1 MRAAGVPRYFLLHRA
16 FTRVTFVCA
25 GCCCARLFVCAP
37 VPVFVADF
45 LDVWRYLVYLETHVA
60 ECVTYV
66 FIRIF

>member
-1 MRAAGVPRYFLLHRA
+1 LRPSFCAAPA
-16 FTRVTFVCA
+16 
-25 GCCCARLFVCAP
+25 
-37 VPVFVADF
+37 PVFVADF